1 MSKELEVLNYLN
13 NTAFSGRDYDNWD
26 EYCYLT
32 LKDAL
37 KRLEK
42 FEKWAE
48 KLKEDDDYAIQYNGV
63 HDKLELNELHD
74 PQPSKRLD
82 EWEYWS
88 DEK

>member
-13 NTAFSGRDYDNWD
+13 NTAFSKRDYDNWD

-32 LKDAL
+32 LKQAL

-42 FEKWAE
+42 FDKWVE
-48 KLKEDDDYAIQYNGV
+48 KLKENDKCAIQC
-63 HDKLELNELHD
+63 DWKQRKLELNELHD